1 MKDTDA
7 DGMLIT
13 ETRRYKNDGNKEI
26 QSILQISQKTAYNL
40 VRQALATGDLFK
52 VIKIGNRYKIPT
64 ESFLNW
70 LDQMD

>member
-1 MKDTDA
+1 MKKVLTV
-7 DGMLIT
+7 
-13 ETRRYKNDGNKEI
+13 NDVQE
-26 QSILQISQKTAYNL
+26 ILQISQKTAYNL
-40 VRQALATGDLFK
+40 VRQALVTRDLFK